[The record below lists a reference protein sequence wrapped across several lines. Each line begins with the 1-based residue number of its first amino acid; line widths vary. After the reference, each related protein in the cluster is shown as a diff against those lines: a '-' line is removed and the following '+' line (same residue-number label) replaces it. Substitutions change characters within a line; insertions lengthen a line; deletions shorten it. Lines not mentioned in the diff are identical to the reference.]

1 MGIIEAIMLTVAGIA
16 MGFIL
21 RVIIADYK
29 ESFTEAFAK
38 LSIPKINS
46 IRNQVEK
53 TCLKCDNIPDI
64 KEDVDR
70 IKNET
75 ISIGESVNNLH
86 HRLDDTHI
94 SIPVLQ
100 KLMSYDRFF
109 KEYKNENREEYADK
123 FDALIF
129 MLNVDLCANGL
140 WVKFENETDFLY
152 LVDVYPS
159 QKPGVG
165 MVFSAMQ
172 SDGYPVIFTESDI
185 YRMNIERETDR
196 MGNQTN
202 YSILTLY
209 LRGNTNDYALNRN
222 FNINSYELEA
232 RHKECVKEMLLTALQ
247 LQEKTGAIIGE

>member
-21 RVIIADYK
+21 RVIIADNK
-29 ESFTEAFAK
+29 ESFTETLVK
-38 LSIPKINS
+38 LSAPKIDG
-46 IRNQVEK
+46 IRNRVEK
-53 TCLKCDNIPDI
+53 TCLLCDDMPDI

-75 ISIGESVNNLH
+75 ISIGESVNKLH
-86 HRLDDTHI
+86 HRLGDTHI

-129 MLNVDLCANGL
+129 MLNVDLCVNGL
-140 WVKFENETDFLY
+140 WVKFENETDLLY

-159 QKPGVG
+159 QKRGVG
-165 MVFSAMQ
+165 MVFSAMP
-172 SDGYPVIFTESDI
+172 SDGYPMIFTEQDI
-185 YRMNIERETDR
+185 YRMDIEKETDR
-196 MGNQTN
+196 MDHKRNCFD
-202 YSILTLY
+202 LMLY
-209 LRGNTNDYALNRN
+209 LKGSPGKYGSNRK
-222 FNINSYELEA
+222 FHINSYELEA

-247 LQEKTGAIIGE
+247 LQEKTGGIVK

>member
-1 MGIIEAIMLTVAGIA
+1 MGIIDTIILTVLGIA
-16 MGFIL
+16 IVFVLSVM
-21 RVIIADYK
+21 IAEYK
-29 ESFTEAFAK
+29 ESFLETFAK
-38 LSIPKINS
+38 LSAPKIDG
-46 IRNQVEK
+46 IRNRVEK
-53 TCLKCDNIPDI
+53 TCLLCDDIPDI

-75 ISIGESVNNLH
+75 ISIGESVNELH
-86 HRLDDTHI
+86 HRLNDTHI

-109 KEYKNENREEYADK
+109 KEYKNEDREEYADK

-129 MLNVDLCANGL
+129 MLNVDLCVNGL
-140 WVKFENETDFLY
+140 WVKFENETEFLY

-159 QKPGVG
+159 QKPRVG
-165 MVFSAMQ
+165 MVFSAIQ

-185 YRMNIERETDR
+185 YRMNIEREIDR
-196 MGNQTN
+196 MGKQKN

-209 LRGNTNDYALNRN
+209 LRGNVNDYALNRN

-232 RHKECVKEMLLTALQ
+232 RHKECIKEMLLTALQ
-247 LQEKTGAIIGE
+247 LQEKTGGIVK